1 MPVQQTYKVSDIEKR
16 LKILN
21 MQLYGKQEKVANS
34 SHGEAGNKYQVVKLD
49 TKKEV
54 SNTAD
59 IVFLKQDL
67 SKIALLAFFAIGAE
81 LILYFSKLTDRIK
94 FF

>member
-1 MPVQQTYKVSDIEKR
+1 MPVQQTRKVSDIEKR
-16 LKILN
+16 LKMLN

-34 SHGEAGNKYQVVKLD
+34 SHSEAGSKYQVVREE

-59 IVFLKQDL
+59 IVFQN
-67 SKIALLAFFAIGAE
+67 
-81 LILYFSKLTDRIK
+81 RIYPK
-94 FF
+94 